1 MRRGQAG
8 VHSLYECRSGAV
20 LVVWL
25 VLILAITAVA
35 ALVWG
40 TRLLRRRDET
50 DTPEERYRRQ
60 VPDLRGGGIH
70 PGGQPLKPP
79 RPNNLSG
86 GGGAY

>member
-1 MRRGQAG
+1 
-8 VHSLYECRSGAV
+8 V

-60 VPDLRGGGIH
+60 IPDLQGGGIH
-70 PGGQPLKPP
+70 PGGQPSTPP
-79 RPNNLSG
+79 RPNNPPSVGAG
-86 GGGAY
+86 G

>member
-1 MRRGQAG
+1 
-8 VHSLYECRSGAV
+8 V

-35 ALVWG
+35 ALVWR

-50 DTPEERYRRQ
+50 DTPEGRYRRQ
-60 VPDLRGGGIH
+60 IPDLRGGGVH
-70 PGGQPLKPP
+70 PGGQPSKPL

>member
-1 MRRGQAG
+1 
-8 VHSLYECRSGAV
+8 V

-35 ALVWG
+35 MLLVWR

-50 DTPEERYRRQ
+50 DTPEGRYRRQ
-60 VPDLRGGGIH
+60 IPGLQGGGIH
-70 PGGQPLKPP
+70 PGSQPSKPP